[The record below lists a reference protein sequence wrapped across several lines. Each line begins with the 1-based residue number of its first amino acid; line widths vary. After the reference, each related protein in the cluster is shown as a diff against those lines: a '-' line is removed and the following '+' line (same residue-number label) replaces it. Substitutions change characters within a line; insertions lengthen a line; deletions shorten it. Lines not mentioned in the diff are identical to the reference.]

1 MIKTFNLLILALV
14 AKAQN
19 EFKVTVTQQGEGDF
33 PTKGSKITAHYTGTL
48 LDGTVFDSSVTRGK
62 PFNFVLGEGRVI
74 KCWDEGFAQL
84 NKGSKA
90 VLNCPPDMAY
100 GDRGAG
106 ALIKA
111 GATLQFEV
119 ELLDFTIPAATPK
132 KLAFRVEK
140 LNEGT
145 GPTVPKGVNASVHYT
160 GTLLDGTVFDSS
172 VPRG

>member
-1 MIKTFNLLILALV
+1 
-14 AKAQN
+14 
-19 EFKVTVTQQGEGDF
+19 
-33 PTKGSKITAHYTGTL
+33 
-48 LDGTVFDSSVTRGK
+48 
-62 PFNFVLGEGRVI
+62 
-74 KCWDEGFAQL
+74 
-84 NKGSKA
+84 
-90 VLNCPPDMAY
+90 MAY

-132 KLAFRVEK
+132 KLAFSVEK

-160 GTLLDGTVFDSS
+160 G
-172 VPRG
+172 